1 MRYGDTTMYDES
13 DLLPLSALQ
22 HFLFCKRQCA
32 LIHVEQLWQENA
44 FTAEGRL
51 LHDKKVHNAKPEYRG
66 KSRIEFG
73 MPLRSLSLGLSGKAD
88 VVEFRE
94 GGEPYP
100 IEYKRGRPKA
110 KRVDEV
116 QLCGQALCL
125 EEMLG
130 ITVTEGALFYGKTRR
145 RKLVPFDE
153 ELRELTLKTA
163 GNLHDLI
170 DSGITP
176 PPVPTKQCKRCS
188 FVELCM
194 PELLSADK
202 DVGRYIKRMLDKP
215 IGSD

>member
-1 MRYGDTTMYDES
+1 MYDES

-51 LHDKKVHNAKPEYRG
+51 LHDKKVHNAKTEHRG
-66 KSRIEFG
+66 ENRIEFG

-88 VVEFRE
+88 VLEFRE

-110 KRVDEV
+110 NRIDEV

-130 ITVTEGALFYGKTRR
+130 ITVAEGALFYGKTRR
-145 RKLVPFDE
+145 RKIVPFDE

-202 DVGRYIKRMLDKP
+202 DIGRYIKRMLDKP